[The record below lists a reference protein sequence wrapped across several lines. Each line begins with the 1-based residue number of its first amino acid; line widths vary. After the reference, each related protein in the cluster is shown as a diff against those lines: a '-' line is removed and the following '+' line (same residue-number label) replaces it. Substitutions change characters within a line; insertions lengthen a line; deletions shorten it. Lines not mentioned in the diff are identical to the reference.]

1 MASSQD
7 LGTFEQRGDH
17 IDVRFERHYPR
28 AVETVWSALTEPE
41 RLADWMGVSTI
52 EPCLGGRI
60 ELMVDG
66 PHPMTGR
73 ITEWD
78 PPTVLE
84 FTWSNTHAP
93 DSVVRYELSRAADG
107 GTRLIFTHRGMPY
120 ENSALMLPGWH
131 DFLARLRDWLD
142 GTPPGGAM
150 NYRQMQATY
159 VEHYKLTGV
168 RLDP

>member
-1 MASSQD
+1 MSGSQA
-7 LGTFEQRGDH
+7 LGTFEPRGDH

-28 AVETVWSALTEPE
+28 PVETVWSALTEPE
-41 RLADWMGVSTI
+41 RLADWMGVSKI
-52 EPCLGGRI
+52 EPMLGGRI

-66 PHPMTGR
+66 PHPMSGQ

-78 PPTVLE
+78 PPRVLE

-93 DSVVRYELSRAADG
+93 DSLVRYELSRAADG
-107 GTRLIFTHRGMPY
+107 GTRLIFTHQGMPY

-131 DFLARLRDWLD
+131 DFLARLGDWLA
-142 GTPPGGAM
+142 GEPPSGDM
-150 NYRQMQATY
+150 SYRKMQSAY